1 MTFEVDNYFLTNRNV
16 IVYIFFHII
25 FFPSKSW
32 CLKSTTSILLAKS
45 NTTQAEGETITSSEI
60 TLNQNLV
67 STYSELLKTDTVLTQ
82 VINNLNI
89 RKCQTIIMHN
99 GEISLNRLTI
109 LMDRTKTKISMF
121 FRMNDLIE
129 EK

>member
-1 MTFEVDNYFLTNRNV
+1 MKDAGLNLSYK
-16 IVYIFFHII
+16 IF
-25 FFPSKSW
+25 
-32 CLKSTTSILLAKS
+32 
-45 NTTQAEGETITSSEI
+45 
-60 TLNQNLV
+60 
-67 STYSELLKTDTVLTQ
+67 
-82 VINNLNI
+82 INNLNI